1 MRIGLVIKVIPE
13 KKIGFIRAEDLREDV
28 FFHYSIVEQVGRL
41 DLQEG
46 DEVEF
51 EIDELDKIEKRQL
64 RATLVR
70 RSVRPL
76 TMRMQPSDAPEL
88 NAHHH
93 PKARKRRPT
102 WRDKKDADSSEDSTS
117 ETAESD
123 TAESAD
129 GGYIDSTNQRRTD
142 SDD

>member
-28 FFHYSIVEQVGRL
+28 FFHYSKVEQVGRL

-76 TMRMQPSDAPEL
+76 TMRMQPSDAPEF

-102 WRDKKDADSSEDSTS
+102 WRDKKPSDGSEGSEDAADNPG
-117 ETAESD
+117 TAD
-123 TAESAD
+123 RDYNDLPNLRGTDAED
-129 GGYIDSTNQRRTD
+129 
-142 SDD
+142 